1 MKYRIPDTA
10 TDEHFSVKNSTYSLS
25 KTSPHILSAEERSSA
40 PRNFLR
46 FQDMRTRGIEM
57 EMTRVVKF
65 EVDGSTG
72 KSKLVSKVKAGI
84 NNLLVLKFT
93 GSAFDNFYRDEYTTL
108 VEVNRIIFSTSV
120 GLQYSPFSIRAPT
133 DEKKVQ
139 FVVPLQGAEKGYTG
153 NICPARARKAK
164 SETFAVDKSATVKA
178 TLYEMA
184 QRVVAKNA
192 SASNVSYS
200 LTTKRYVHVDM
211 RYLSIDSLTLPRLR
225 EAIYVIL

>member
-40 PRNFLR
+40 LRNFLR
-46 FQDMRTRGIEM
+46 FQ
-57 EMTRVVKF
+57 
-65 EVDGSTG
+65 VDGSTG
-72 KSKLVSKVKAGI
+72 KSKLVGKVKAGI

-93 GSAFDNFYRDEYTTL
+93 GSAFDNFYCDEYTTL
-108 VEVNRIIFSTSV
+108 VEVNRIIFSTSSSSWW
-120 GLQYSPFSIRAPT
+120 LCKKRKKDTEAAYAPAQ
-133 DEKKVQ
+133 V
-139 FVVPLQGAEKGYTG
+139 
-153 NICPARARKAK
+153 RKAK
-164 SETFAVDKSATVKA
+164 LETFAVDKSATVKA

-184 QRVVAKNA
+184 QRVVAKSA

-211 RYLSIDSLTLPRLR
+211 RYLNIDSLTLPRLW
-225 EAIYVIL
+225 EAIYAIL